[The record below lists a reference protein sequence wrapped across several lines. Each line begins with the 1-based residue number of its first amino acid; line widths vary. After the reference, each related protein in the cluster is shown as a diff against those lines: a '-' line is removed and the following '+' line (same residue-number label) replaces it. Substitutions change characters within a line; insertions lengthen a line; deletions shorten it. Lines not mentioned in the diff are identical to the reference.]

1 MSMNAVL
8 NCFLT
13 GILALIPMVYFSQ
26 SNRAGNHQDKQQSH
40 FSHDSTRVDLLI
52 DSATKIA
59 HSNAK
64 QAIRMLQ
71 KAGELATELEYAKG
85 KAVCYLRMA
94 GIYNVHRDYE
104 KAQEYASEGM
114 AIANKSEL
122 DTLKKPFFMM
132 LSEIQYDKNHHEPDT
147 TIREEVRDI
156 VAAIKYKYYLK
167 DSLDKSVEKTNFLER
182 DMQNKENE
190 LLVVRLQTVLFAV
203 GFVGV
208 LLFIGFGVMWVNV
221 RRVKMKNKQL
231 LTEQKLKRSQMN
243 PHFIFNSIQNVRS
256 LIHGKKE
263 EAAIEYLN
271 RFSRLTRQ
279 VLESSDENYISL
291 TEETEM
297 LRNYLSIQQLL
308 YGNMFDF
315 SISVPENMDTD
326 AFFVPPMLAQPFV
339 ENAIKHG
346 LAGKQQGGQ
355 ISVRFLL
362 KNKRLFFEVTDNG
375 TGFSGSRKTENHKSM
390 AMSIT
395 KERLS
400 HYSRTAHFKF
410 HAADIL
416 DENQQVKGAKVQ
428 FEIPYIYEN

>member
-1 MSMNAVL
+1 MNAVF
-8 NCFLT
+8 NYFLT
-13 GILALIPMVYFSQ
+13 GILMLIPAVYFAQ
-26 SNRAGNHQDKQQSH
+26 SNHKGTRQGKQESPIFQ
-40 FSHDSTRVDLLI
+40 DSTRVDLLI
-52 DSATKIA
+52 DSAVRITTANPK
-59 HSNAK
+59 K
-64 QAIRMLQ
+64 AIQLLQ
-71 KAGELATELEYAKG
+71 KAGDLAGELEYGKGTAVSYLQMAK
-85 KAVCYLRMA
+85 
-94 GIYNVHRDYE
+94 IYNTHRDYE
-104 KAQEYASEGM
+104 KAQEYASQGM
-114 AIANKSEL
+114 ATANKFEL
-122 DTLKKPFFMM
+122 DTLKKPFFML
-132 LSEIQYDKNHHEPDT
+132 LSEIQYDKNHQEPDT
-147 TIREEVRDI
+147 TIREEVRDM

-167 DSLDKSVEKTNFLER
+167 DSLDKSVEKANFLEQ

-190 LLVVRLQTVLFAV
+190 LVVFRLQTVLFGI
-203 GFVGV
+203 GFVAV
-208 LLFIGFGVMWVNV
+208 LIFIGFGVMWINV
-221 RRVKMKNKQL
+221 RKIKMENKQL

-271 RFSRLTRQ
+271 RFSSLTRQ
-279 VLESSDENYISL
+279 VLESSNENYISL
-291 TEETEM
+291 TEETEI

-326 AFFVPPMLAQPFV
+326 AFFIPPMLAQPFV

-346 LAGKQQGGQ
+346 LAGKQQGGR

-362 KNKRLFFEVTDNG
+362 QGKKLFFEVKDNG
-375 TGFSGSRKTENHKSM
+375 VGFSASKQAENHKSM

-400 HYSRTAHFKF
+400 HYSKTTHFKF
-410 HAADIL
+410 QAGDIR
-416 DENQQVKGAKVQ
+416 DENQQVRGAKVL